1 MMTRR
6 GSGNP
11 ADEYL
16 PMLRPLGSE
25 RSEPPLEDLRHP
37 VLMVVRI
44 DLRRFPSATWVGAR
58 PQRPARLLDPKIFR
72 VTPDAGQARDIGI
85 HRDNITK
92 QGMTDQEVVD
102 QFTLTLKN
110 PGEPLSA
117 SEPWSPSCA
126 TPCSADA

>member
-58 PQRPARLLDPKIFR
+58 PQRPARLLDPKILAVAVAHPARGPSLRR
-72 VTPDAGQARDIGI
+72 V
-85 HRDNITK
+85 
-92 QGMTDQEVVD
+92 M
-102 QFTLTLKN
+102 
-110 PGEPLSA
+110 LSA
-117 SEPWSPSCA
+117 PIIATTPSSDFRSALRHFTGCA
-126 TPCSADA
+126 YRLRCYRQPQGGKP